1 MRDQLERALATAD
14 LLEGRKLVG
23 VRSVGGSSVGSTW
36 RLSLHDGEQLF
47 VKVAQT
53 ANLLAE
59 LSGLQALRHWAEPAL
74 IEVPQV
80 LGCLP
85 LSGQSA
91 LVMAWWDAS
100 KGDQFRLGRG
110 LAQLHRAS
118 AVAGPGC
125 FGWDHDG
132 FIGLGLQ
139 PSGWC
144 DSWGD
149 AFTQLRLHPQLCL
162 ASEWGLAAQDWEPL
176 LGPIAAW
183 LNRHAPEPCLVH
195 GDLWAG
201 NAAVLADGR
210 GLLIDPASW
219 WADREVDLAMTRLFG
234 GFSRRL
240 MEGYSSEWPLPAGAE
255 LRVEALNL
263 YHLLNHANLFG
274 GGYQQ
279 RSREILK
286 DLRLALL

>member
-1 MRDQLERALATAD
+1 M
-14 LLEGRKLVG
+14 
-23 VRSVGGSSVGSTW
+23 S
-36 RLSLHDGEQLF
+36 LSDGEELF

-59 LSGLQALRHWAEPAL
+59 QSGLQALRHWSDPAL

-80 LGCLP
+80 LGCIP

-100 KGDQFRLGRG
+100 KGDQFRLGQG

-118 AVAGPGC
+118 AAAGPGC

-132 FIGLGLQ
+132 FIGLGPQ

-144 DSWGD
+144 DNWGD

-162 ASEWGLAAQDWEPL
+162 AMQWGLAAQDWEPL

-255 LRVEALNL
+255 QRVETLNL

-279 RSREILK
+279 RSREILT
-286 DLRLALL
+286 DLRLSLL